1 MVTLYRKNKDKWRL
15 SFIFANERENSL
27 FHIAKTHRDSCF
39 KAFYPKLTAFVDG
52 TMNQRVK

>member
-15 SFIFANERENSL
+15 SFIFANEMENSL
-27 FHIAKTHRDSCF
+27 FHITKTHRDSCF
-39 KAFYPKLTAFVDG
+39 KVFYPKLTAFVDG